1 MAVNLKTQVA
11 IDVELKTEFKDARD
25 LQLVENAAVA
35 LKDRIQ
41 ELSRAFLQTN
51 AGYKQHIRNLKAI
64 HDNQIIGTEGYKLSA
79 QALAN
84 TTRQHNLLTEAIKA
98 ESEAMAMLQVNGQ
111 LTTKDYEKQIA
122 VIDKAIKKREE
133 YLDELDAMQ
142 FGVNVTDEEF
152 NEILEAMTEEE
163 EAIERL
169 NDLRKVATNLLES
182 NTAAINVNSK
192 AHEILGNSYKMTIN
206 GIAAQKRA
214 LMEVF
219 NELQLSDDA
228 LLQVAAA
235 IRRLD
240 DESEQF
246 TQHLKADLNQ
256 SLETNTEA
264 LDANSKAHQL
274 LSNSYKESINGLS
287 AQRKA
292 LMEVFNE
299 LGQNDDA
306 LLLVA
311 AAIRKI
317 DDESEQFTQHLKK
330 TYTSTEAYNEALEL
344 MKTKTF
350 NTTNEINKQKN
361 ALAALLGYIE
371 LASKEYNDVQ
381 TEIQT
386 LGRQQKSVNND
397 FLQGS
402 TVVSTFLQKFEGQPN
417 TSRLNELNKQL
428 QKNINNTEKLQD
440 IQNKI
445 QELQKPIKIAEIS
458 DENKLKQIIEAVQIL
473 SEGIS
478 QTGNNFKQLQNVGE
492 LAQQTLDR
500 VGATTQNTNKVVDAT
515 LKDIKTGFDN
525 IETMKPIDFA
535 KKFVNIE
542 QINSAISRLRA
553 TQNIINL
560 TQNQGVIQATKPEA
574 LKDIRILIEKLE
586 ELKKI
591 MTEVVSVTQKPLGLT
606 QELQQLQQQI
616 PSTVGQ
622 INELQN
628 AYSQLLNKI
637 LVKQENELFVIDKS
651 NITELEVIQQQMLR
665 SSYVARKL
673 KQDIVDIFV
682 GLKGEAKISGLD
694 ELIIF
699 SNAARSVNELQE
711 AITKLENV
719 RTDLSLLNADEQ
731 TLEKSRLITEQ
742 IEKLRKKLENVQNT
756 FKETP
761 TLT

>member
-84 TTRQHNLLTEAIKA
+84 VTRQHNLQTQAIKA

-264 LDANSKAHQL
+264 LDANSKAHQV

-371 LASKEYNDVQ
+371 IASQEYNDVQ

-386 LGRQQKSVNND
+386 LGRQQQAVNNRFLEGSLSVQK
-397 FLQGS
+397 FLQ
-402 TVVSTFLQKFEGQPN
+402 QFEGSQN
-417 TSRLNELNKQL
+417 VAALKQL
-428 QKNINNTEKLQD
+428 QKQLQNATDNTEELR
-440 IQNKI
+440 NKI
-445 QELQKPIKIAEIS
+445 EKLQKPIKIADITDVNLLNEI
-458 DENKLKQIIEAVQIL
+458 LKAIDLVSEKVSKTSSNYTNLQQI
-473 SEGIS
+473 
-478 QTGNNFKQLQNVGE
+478 TE
-492 LAQQTLDR
+492 LTQQTLETIK
-500 VGATTQNTNKVVDAT
+500 ATTQDTNKVINAT
-515 LKDIKTGFDN
+515 LTNIKTGFDN
-525 IETMKPIDFA
+525 IQNMKPID
-535 KKFVNIE
+535 
-542 QINSAISRLRA
+542 L
-553 TQNIINL
+553 
-560 TQNQGVIQATKPEA
+560 
-574 LKDIRILIEKLE
+574 
-586 ELKKI
+586 
-591 MTEVVSVTQKPLGLT
+591 
-606 QELQQLQQQI
+606 
-616 PSTVGQ
+616 
-622 INELQN
+622 
-628 AYSQLLNKI
+628 
-637 LVKQENELFVIDKS
+637 
-651 NITELEVIQQQMLR
+651 
-665 SSYVARKL
+665 
-673 KQDIVDIFV
+673 
-682 GLKGEAKISGLD
+682 
-694 ELIIF
+694 
-699 SNAARSVNELQE
+699 
-711 AITKLENV
+711 
-719 RTDLSLLNADEQ
+719 
-731 TLEKSRLITEQ
+731 
-742 IEKLRKKLENVQNT
+742 
-756 FKETP
+756 
-761 TLT
+761 